1 MHPRSPYALRKPDFA
16 ALARADAS
24 FARLVKTR
32 PNGEA
37 QLDWRDPS
45 ALVELC
51 RVLLHH
57 DFGVRWTLPARAL
70 CPTVPSRLN
79 YLLWIAD
86 LIALGPSIPTVQ
98 IVGIDIGTGASCIYP
113 LLGVAHLGWKFL
125 ATEADPISVN
135 AARHNVDL
143 NNWSERIEVRQVV
156 APEAEAAAAAPEA
169 TAAVEAADGVVADDD
184 ADAAEYAELR
194 QKDNGGGAS
203 SNAPILVDVLLPSDG
218 AFTFCMCNPPWFG
231 GGEEPMANK
240 SIRGPDERCTATAS
254 EVFTDGGEA
263 GFIGRLAA
271 DSAKLRQR
279 VRWYSSLV
287 GRKASLHRALKAVK
301 ACGAIHVR
309 TTEISQG
316 VTSRWAIAW
325 SFCAD
330 AAPAMVPPSKPAVK
344 AFVPPQGLGR
354 DEIFARVR
362 ECLQTHTAIT
372 LEASEERQEDL
383 IARGRHVLSAGDEEE
398 EVGSARK
405 QPRTEEVVAPTTD
418 NGAPPPEFLFEVSL
432 AGDEVRVELVA
443 TTRGAAS
450 SAFWRLAEELRND
463 VVRDTRK
470 WRRRMASSART
481 D

>member
-37 QLDWRDPS
+37 QLDWRDPA

-113 LLGVAHLGWKFL
+113 LLGVAHLGWNFL
-125 ATEADPISVN
+125 ATEVDPISVN

-143 NNWSERIEVRQVV
+143 NDWSERIEVRQVV

-184 ADAAEYAELR
+184 ADATEYAELH

-231 GGEEPMANK
+231 RDETPRANTAMRA
-240 SIRGPDERCTATAS
+240 SSERCAATDS
-254 EVFTDGGEA
+254 EVYTEGGDQTQWRGILPDDKSVLER
-263 GFIGRLAA
+263 GTWKG
-271 DSAKLRQR
+271 
-279 VRWYSSLV
+279 
-287 GRKASLHRALKAVK
+287 
-301 ACGAIHVR
+301 GA
-309 TTEISQG
+309 
-316 VTSRWAIAW
+316 
-325 SFCAD
+325 
-330 AAPAMVPPSKPAVK
+330 
-344 AFVPPQGLGR
+344 
-354 DEIFARVR
+354 
-362 ECLQTHTAIT
+362 
-372 LEASEERQEDL
+372 
-383 IARGRHVLSAGDEEE
+383 
-398 EVGSARK
+398 
-405 QPRTEEVVAPTTD
+405 
-418 NGAPPPEFLFEVSL
+418 NGAF
-432 AGDEVRVELVA
+432 
-443 TTRGAAS
+443 AS
-450 SAFWRLAEELRND
+450 GGVHGCVIKCQCFHY
-463 VVRDTRK
+463 
-470 WRRRMASSART
+470 
-481 D
+481 